1 MQAGRHTDI
10 ATRLRVAR
18 LASFVPQAA
27 DNAGM
32 QISRNSS
39 AAAVAPASKP
49 AASGGSDDT
58 AALQKQLRDL
68 TDQLKETSS
77 DTSLNA
83 KAREQK
89 TRLLQAQIQ
98 AVQAQ
103 IAAIQRQKQQEQIE
117 SQRDNADTAAAPP
130 PAKNG
135 QADKQRGSAV
145 NGLGANV
152 DTFA

>member
-1 MQAGRHTDI
+1 
-10 ATRLRVAR
+10 
-18 LASFVPQAA
+18 
-27 DNAGM
+27 M
-32 QISRNSS
+32 QISRVSS
-39 AAAVAPASKP
+39 VAAVAPASKAS
-49 AASGGSDDT
+49 AAGGSDDT

-117 SQRDNADTAAAPP
+117 SQRDNADASTPP
-130 PAKNG
+130 PAAKNG